1 MALKHHRSVKTA
13 NLTRNCRPLPPLLL
27 QLNVIMQN
35 IPAPGSPPTYFRTN
49 KFTAAFHNIVESYG
63 VARYREVNPSVLTI
77 MTFPF
82 LFAVMFG
89 DVGHAIL
96 MCAFAGFLCIKEKQL
111 AKQVRRSYQHLH
123 VQCGHMVDSC
133 NCVSYAFQCE
143 TATRMCV
150 VKPDPQPITGVPG
163 AFLPPSSQ
171 DLGDMLTM
179 LFGGRYVILLMGIF
193 SIYMG
198 FIYNEFFS
206 MPMQIFGGTR
216 FKCYHDNDYSE
227 IIDSVTGVSI
237 TDSIDPRDCLA
248 MYG

>member
-1 MALKHHRSVKTA
+1 MGETALCV
-13 NLTRNCRPLPPLLL
+13 LTPDPRIMGGGPGALLL
-27 QLNVIMQN
+27 
-35 IPAPGSPPTYFRTN
+35 
-49 KFTAAFHNIVESYG
+49 
-63 VARYREVNPSVLTI
+63 
-77 MTFPF
+77 
-82 LFAVMFG
+82 
-89 DVGHAIL
+89 
-96 MCAFAGFLCIKEKQL
+96 
-111 AKQVRRSYQHLH
+111 
-123 VQCGHMVDSC
+123 
-133 NCVSYAFQCE
+133 
-143 TATRMCV
+143 
-150 VKPDPQPITGVPG
+150 
-163 AFLPPSSQ
+163 SSQ

-193 SIYMG
+193 SIYLG